1 MYRRIVIEISNFMP
15 TDSTPTALVSEA
27 GTIKSTILLWLLYK
41 WYARHRSEYFTTF
54 GRWHSH
60 SLSKGET
67 HGYETDDQRNVLKFR
82 IIIHQGPYPFDWWPS
97 LRLP

>member
-1 MYRRIVIEISNFMP
+1 MTLLLYWSHLAHSYFAALNNVP
-15 TDSTPTALVSEA
+15 TDRHRNFKFYADGQHPNGAGQRS

-67 HGYETDDQRNVLKFR
+67 HEDSWL
-82 IIIHQGPYPFDWWPS
+82 
-97 LRLP
+97 